1 MYDAYNMLHK
11 NLSPSLSIYNAKNM
25 LQSDWYVLH
34 VLNIDLLYTDWFNT
48 LFDMEKNSKNIAFP
62 LELLSIIISL

>member
-1 MYDAYNMLHK
+1 
-11 NLSPSLSIYNAKNM
+11 M